1 MLSFATTCAPLDFS
15 MEVGEPPMTPQLFSG
30 KLGEPP
36 PQQLTAA
43 AAAAAAVESSSL
55 QRERERKKERN
66 KSLLAGRKL

>member
-1 MLSFATTCAPLDFS
+1 
-15 MEVGEPPMTPQLFSG
+15 MEVGEPPMTPQLFFG

-43 AAAAAAVESSSL
+43 AESSSL